1 MIQNPALTVHDLS
14 ISFGGLK
21 AVDNMSLTV
30 GRGEIIALIGPNG
43 AGKTTFFNC
52 VTGLYKPSSGK
63 VELHCNRKETKPAGT
78 QNTGTQSTGAQN
90 IVELRGLPP
99 HKITAL
105 GLARTFQ
112 NIRLFSKMTVLENV
126 MMGLHCRTKSGIM
139 AALLRTKFARQEE
152 QMAVDKSYELL
163 EFLNL
168 HKHYKEKAKNLPYG
182 DQRRLEIARALATNP
197 QVLLLDEPAAG
208 MNPQETQE
216 LNEMIR
222 RIRDAF
228 NLSVLL
234 IEHDMSMVM
243 SLSNRVYV
251 MEYGKPIA
259 DGTPQEVSQNP
270 EVIKAYLGE
279 DYNA

>member
-1 MIQNPALTVHDLS
+1 MIHSPALTVHDLS

-63 VELHCNRKETKPAGT
+63 VELHCNRKKSGDANAE
-78 QNTGTQSTGAQN
+78 ST
-90 IVELRGLPP
+90 VHLRGLPP

-139 AALLRTKFARQEE
+139 AALLRTKAARQEE

-216 LNEMIR
+216 LNEMVR
-222 RIRDAF
+222 RIRDVF

-234 IEHDMSMVM
+234 IEHDMNMVM
-243 SLSNRVYV
+243 SLSDRVYV